1 MCWRL
6 RRIIPLALIATTLP
20 LSLPTNAEARDCGKV
35 RAEGRK
41 YFVSGS
47 DNVSCD
53 FMRKWSKS
61 VARGNGGPR
70 GWDCNQ
76 GWRSG
81 GCTRGA
87 GFKRKFFTYRP
98 PS

>member
-1 MCWRL
+1 MR
-6 RRIIPLALIATTLP
+6 RRIRRIVPIALVAAALP
-20 LSLPTNAEARDCGKV
+20 LGLPSAAEARDCGNVK
-35 RAEGRK
+35 AEGRK

-47 DNVSCD
+47 DNVGCD
-53 FMRKWSKS
+53 FMRKWSRRL
-61 VARGNGGPR
+61 ARGEKGPR
-70 GWDCNQ
+70 GWDCNK